1 MPSAKEGGHRLAVVA
16 VAAPMEEF
24 ADLIAQQLQ
33 CRVIRK
39 LLKLFLRIAK
49 SHHVPLKSTNF
60 NPDLLILWEGEKKG
74 TGGRLSKREERRAD
88 SYLSDYTGNYRGGRS
103 GGIAFFG
110 ETL

>member
-1 MPSAKEGGHRLAVVA
+1 MNHSAIAMSGGAKVTKTFFTH
-16 VAAPMEEF
+16 
-24 ADLIAQQLQ
+24 
-33 CRVIRK
+33 CT
-39 LLKLFLRIAK
+39 K
-49 SHHVPLKSTNF
+49 SHHVLLKSTNF
-60 NPDLLILWEGEKKG
+60 NPHLLILWEGEKKG

>member
-1 MPSAKEGGHRLAVVA
+1 MLGDAK
-16 VAAPMEEF
+16 
-24 ADLIAQQLQ
+24 LQ
-33 CRVIRK
+33 KR
-39 LLKLFLRIAK
+39 FLDIAK
-49 SHHVPLKSTNF
+49 SHHVLLKSA
-60 NPDLLILWEGEKKG
+60 NPNSDLLILWEGGKKG